1 MALTGRTIMSVIPLC
16 MRQRNPTQKIAHS
29 TVFSRLKNKMPVI
42 GHQLVT
48 QNATGI
54 PLESFSKDL
63 LERFIVGY
71 LLEDLAPSITS
82 VQSMINPVCLIGA
95 FWSRRL
101 RILAQLKSEEKTP
114 DTFVVSWRKRLR

>member
-1 MALTGRTIMSVIPLC
+1 MIVVLDGETFASPLINMAVTGRTIMSVIPLC
-16 MRQRNPTQKIAHS
+16 MRQRNPTQKIAHF

-71 LLEDLAPSITS
+71 LLEDLAPSKS
-82 VQSMINPVCLIGA
+82 LLKDSSGMPVA
-95 FWSRRL
+95 F
-101 RILAQLKSEEKTP
+101 
-114 DTFVVSWRKRLR
+114 